1 MPVKQRVESVFCLIR
16 QKSEA
21 ELRKK
26 KDEKILAMAL
36 EQKRRKMEGNK
47 VNVVDSNLKWHK
59 IIAKW
64 NHAAGVIK

>member
-47 VNVVDSNLKWHK
+47 VNGVDSNLK
-59 IIAKW
+59 
-64 NHAAGVIK
+64 